1 MRRSDRGFTFIEIL
15 ITLAVVATLFIPML
29 QLFSHGMYSASV
41 AGDAITAVSLC
52 RWEMERVKNL
62 NSTAAQFSA
71 QGNVWTPKLEEPPLL
86 MNKAKWRILRRVQAG
101 SKPLEV
107 SVEVFRAENLN
118 KPLAAAATLLADSI
132 WQ

>member
-1 MRRSDRGFTFIEIL
+1 
-15 ITLAVVATLFIPML
+15 
-29 QLFSHGMYSASV
+29 
-41 AGDAITAVSLC
+41 
-52 RWEMERVKNL
+52 
-62 NSTAAQFSA
+62 
-71 QGNVWTPKLEEPPLL
+71 

-107 SVEVFRAENLN
+107 HVEVFRADNLN